1 MKLLEWSLLILAACM
16 LIALNS
22 GRLTR
27 LRKLNVSLSAA
38 ACLVLAS
45 HFIYDGYRWP
55 MLPIYIM
62 IGLLTFLLL
71 RKHPSRESIVRKK
84 SWIIAVQSF
93 LTFLFLIVATLF
105 PHLFPTK
112 LFDKPTG
119 PFQIGTTSRY
129 LIDPNRSE
137 TLSPDPN
144 DKREL
149 YLQIWYPA
157 GANELHKA
165 SYGTNMPEIVA
176 AVTRNMELPSFL
188 FSHLT
193 SAATYSV
200 TNAELSA
207 QEPQY
212 PVILFSHGLGL
223 YGFQNT
229 FQMEE
234 LASHGYIV
242 AGIQHPYHSLLT
254 VFPGGRTIAE
264 QSYDLSR
271 FDQFIE
277 MNKMVTDIWVK
288 DASSALDYLE
298 KINIE
303 DAEGMFTNRIDM
315 TRIGMLGHSVGGA
328 AAAQTLLLEPRV
340 KAAVNLDGTLT
351 GTGAI
356 PDKGLPG
363 PFMQLSAEK
372 TSMSQ
377 IESSDSV
384 GTNYWEEAGISEEE
398 YNKYI
403 GFLDVFENNQRN
415 AFHNGGYHVWLKGAS
430 HYTFTD
436 IVLYSPLV
444 PYILKDKINTK
455 LAHRI
460 INEYTLAFFNKYLRQ
475 MDSPLLQ
482 PSSSDVVEVTVNK
495 S

>member
-1 MKLLEWSLLILAACM
+1 MKLLEWSLLLLAVYM

-22 GRLTR
+22 GRLIR
-27 LRKLNVSLSAA
+27 LRKLSVTLSAA
-38 ACLVLAS
+38 ACLALAS

-62 IGLLTFLLL
+62 IGLLTYLLL
-71 RKHPSRESIVRKK
+71 RKHPSESPQRKR
-84 SWIIAVQSF
+84 SWIIAVQSS
-93 LTFLFLIVATLF
+93 LTVLFLIVATVL

-119 PFQIGTTSRY
+119 PFQVGTTSRY

-137 TLSPDPN
+137 MLSPDPN

-157 GANELHKA
+157 SVNHLPKA
-165 SYGTNMPEIVA
+165 SYGRNMPEILA
-176 AVTRNMELPSFL
+176 AITRNMELPSFL
-188 FSHLT
+188 FSHLKST
-193 SAATYSV
+193 AAYSV
-200 TNAELSA
+200 TNAELST
-207 QEPQY
+207 EESYY

-242 AGIQHPYHSLLT
+242 VGIQHPYHSLLT
-254 VFPGGRTIAE
+254 VFPDGRTIAE
-264 QSYDLSR
+264 QSYDLAR

-288 DASSALDYLE
+288 DAGFALDYLE
-298 KINIE
+298 KINTE
-303 DAEGMFTNRIDM
+303 DADGMFANRIDM
-315 TRIGMLGHSVGGA
+315 SRIGMLGHSVGGA

-356 PDKGLPG
+356 PAEGLPG

-372 TSMSQ
+372 AIPQIGTPDSM
-377 IESSDSV
+377 D
-384 GTNYWEEAGISEEE
+384 TNYWEEAGVSQEE
-398 YNKYI
+398 YNKYA

-415 AFHNGGYHVWLKGAS
+415 AFHNGGYHVWIKGAS

-455 LAHRI
+455 LAHRT
-460 INEYTLAFFNKYLRQ
+460 INEYTIAFFNKYLRQ

-482 PSSSDVVEVTVNK
+482 PSSSDVVEVTVHNK

>member
-1 MKLLEWSLLILAACM
+1 MKLLEWSLLFFAACM
-16 LIALNS
+16 LITLNS
-22 GRLTR
+22 GRLIR
-27 LRKLNVSLSAA
+27 LRKLSVFLSAA
-38 ACLVLAS
+38 AWLVLAS

-55 MLPIYIM
+55 MLPVYIM

-71 RKHPSRESIVRKK
+71 RKQPNESPQRKK
-84 SWIIAVQSF
+84 SWIMAVQSF
-93 LTFLFLIVATLF
+93 LTFLFLIVATVL
-105 PHLFPTK
+105 PHLFPAK

-119 PFQIGTTSRY
+119 PFPVGTTSRY
-129 LIDPNRSE
+129 VIDPNRSE
-137 TLSPDPN
+137 TLSQDPN

-157 GANELHKA
+157 SLNDLSKA
-165 SYGTNMPEIVA
+165 SYGTNMPKIVA
-176 AVTRNMELPSFL
+176 AITRNMELPSFL
-188 FSHLT
+188 FSHLK

-207 QEPQY
+207 EEPHY

-234 LASHGYIV
+234 LASQGYIV
-242 AGIQHPYHSLLT
+242 VGIQHPYHSLLT
-254 VFPGGRTIAE
+254 VFPDGRTIAE
-264 QSYDLSR
+264 QSYDLAR

-288 DASSALDYLE
+288 DASFAIDYLD
-298 KINIE
+298 KINME
-303 DAEGMFTNRIDM
+303 EADGFFTNRIDM
-315 TRIGMLGHSVGGA
+315 TRVGMLGHSVGGA

-356 PDKGLPG
+356 PDEGLPG
-363 PFMQLSAEK
+363 PFMQLSSEK
-372 TSMSQ
+372 ANIVQTETS
-377 IESSDSV
+377 ESMD
-384 GTNYWEEAGISEEE
+384 TNYWEEAGVSQEE
-398 YNKYI
+398 YNKYA

-444 PYILKDKINTK
+444 PYILKDKTNTK
-455 LAHRI
+455 LAHRT

-482 PSSSDVVEVTVNK
+482 PSSSDVVEVTIRTRP
-495 S
+495 